1 MGYDIYIVVTIQ
13 CSRDIVTKLAAGT
26 KIRITLSPLFGTV
39 SCLVGCNDGVINIIV
54 TICNVPGLCLLG
66 QVAKIT
72 IIMGG
77 SYGPSSYAMV
87 STMRQN
93 LRFTCV
99 SSIFSVAVLCSRI
112 FYFHGRMPE

>member
-1 MGYDIYIVVTIQ
+1 MQ

-39 SCLVGCNDGVINIIV
+39 SCLVGCNDGVINIVV

-87 STMRQN
+87 RTKLDKN